1 MVKKTSLIIF
11 AILIISSLLS
21 VAFATHA
28 NNSKETIKIEIE
40 PITID
45 ECIGYTYNNYS
56 LSVEDSEKME
66 QMLRKSGWYD
76 LNKNTDNESKEFEL
90 IEHEYNTIV
99 NYIKSILSDHTS
111 NGYICLGVDGVDE
124 SNIRLSIA
132 SQDGKLLDITKDV
145 KISLL
150 SIQKSFNN
158 MGYDLD
164 TIRVKDNTI
173 AFESIDGQYS
183 LVYLL
188 NDGVKTATETTTESN
203 LVKFKDNWYHKVS

>member
-45 ECIGYTYNNYS
+45 ECIEYTYNNYS
-56 LSVEDSEKME
+56 LSTEDSEKME
-66 QMLRKSGWYD
+66 KMLRKSGWYD

-90 IEHEYNTIV
+90 ITQDYETLV
-99 NYIKSILSDHTS
+99 DFIKSILSEYS
-111 NGYICLGVDGVDE
+111 LNGYICLGVDGTNKND
-124 SNIRLSIA
+124 IRLSVA
-132 SQDGKLLDITKDV
+132 SQNGELLKITDNIKT
-145 KISLL
+145 SLI
-150 SIQKSFNN
+150 SIQNSFDN

-164 TIRVKDNTI
+164 TIRVSNNTI

-188 NDGVKTATETTTESN
+188 NDDIKTANETTADSS